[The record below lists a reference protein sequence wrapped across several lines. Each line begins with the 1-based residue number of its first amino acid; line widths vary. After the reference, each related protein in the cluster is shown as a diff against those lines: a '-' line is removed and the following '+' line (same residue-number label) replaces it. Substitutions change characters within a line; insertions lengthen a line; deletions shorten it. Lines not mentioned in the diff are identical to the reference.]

1 MFRIINFTS
10 VLRYVAIFTTV
21 ISIAAYDFLR
31 TYLINDLPI
40 IRVIAIAPWVALA
53 IIWLITTSSSSRFI
67 WRAVKR
73 VNKNLFP
80 DLNGTWRG
88 EITTSEGIEIPAS
101 AVIRQSFLQMQIDI
115 HTKTSKSMTL
125 ESTPAVEGGQP
136 KIYYLYRS
144 IPKNP
149 EWTDYKG
156 STVFDVRRAV
166 EQSEKVW
173 ELSGAYFTSRKTVG
187 RIRFR
192 QESADTTTDVSFY

>member
-88 EITTSEGIEIPAS
+88 EITTSEGLEIPAS

-166 EQSEKVW
+166 EQSEKAW

-192 QESADTTTDVSFY
+192 QESTDTTTDVSFY

>member
-10 VLRYVAIFTTV
+10 VLRYVAIFTTL

-40 IRVIAIAPWVALA
+40 LRVITIAPWVSLA
-53 IIWLITTSSSSRFI
+53 IIWLITTSSSSRLI
-67 WRAVKR
+67 WKTVKR
-73 VNKNLFP
+73 VNNNLFP
-80 DLNGTWRG
+80 DLNGTWSG
-88 EITTSEGIEIPAS
+88 EITTSEGLEIPAR

-115 HTKTSKSMTL
+115 HTETSKSITL

-149 EWTDYKG
+149 EWADYKG
-156 STVFDVRRAV
+156 STVFDVRRAT

-192 QESADTTTDVSFY
+192 QESTDTSPDVSFY